1 MEWMQSA
8 NAKLAKTSVSKV
20 KRTFR
25 QDFSMSD
32 FPKGFRI
39 SKARLVNVFRK
50 DFFKCNTQC
59 NARVRRTTWYAM
71 QHGVGE
77 QNDMT

>member
-1 MEWMQSA
+1 
-8 NAKLAKTSVSKV
+8 
-20 KRTFR
+20 
-25 QDFSMSD
+25 MSG

-50 DFFKCNTQC
+50 VFFYMQHAMQC

-71 QHGVGE
+71 QHGMDE

>member
-20 KRTFR
+20 ERTFR
-25 QDFSMSD
+25 YDCSMSG

-39 SKARLVNVFRK
+39 SKARLVNVFLEK
-50 DFFKCNTQC
+50 VFFTNATC
-59 NARVRRTTWYAM
+59 NAM
-71 QHGVGE
+71 QCKGE
-77 QNDMT
+77 TNKMI

>member
-1 MEWMQSA
+1 
-8 NAKLAKTSVSKV
+8 
-20 KRTFR
+20 
-25 QDFSMSD
+25 MSG

-39 SKARLVNVFRK
+39 SKVRLVNVFLK
-50 DFFKCNTQC
+50 SVFFKYNMQC

-71 QHGVGE
+71 QHEVGE

>member
-1 MEWMQSA
+1 MCG
-8 NAKLAKTSVSKV
+8 
-20 KRTFR
+20 
-25 QDFSMSD
+25 

-50 DFFKCNTQC
+50 GFFLMQHAMQC
-59 NARVRRTTWYAM
+59 NAMVRRTTWYAM

>member
-1 MEWMQSA
+1 
-8 NAKLAKTSVSKV
+8 
-20 KRTFR
+20 
-25 QDFSMSD
+25 MSG

-39 SKARLVNVFRK
+39 SKAMLVNVFRK
-50 DFFKCNTQC
+50 GFFLKCNMQC